1 MRHAILLTIYNQ
13 TDEQLYL
20 TTKSYTSFVAQDVG
34 DLELCIVN
42 NGSTQPTVDWLNS
55 LDTSNPRVH
64 VYGAHYAKNV
74 SPVLIANKYLAELF
88 TRHEY
93 VLGVPNDVILPENLY
108 SQFLKWPRGIVTG
121 SMTDN
126 LNFPLVEE
134 AKAVNE
140 CTPLCVCLIR
150 KWAYDAVVAK
160 DGFFFRPSL
169 FNYASDCCLALRL
182 AACGIHGVQLDLPY
196 YHYGSASWR
205 MLPEAQG
212 RIITDQ
218 ADADRA
224 EFERVYGFKVD
235 DPEYVAC
242 ATDINFRG

>member
-20 TTKSYTSFVAQDVG
+20 TKKSYTSFVAQDVG

-74 SPVLIANKYLAELF
+74 SPILIANKYLAELF

-126 LNFPLVEE
+126 LNFPLAEE

-140 CTPLCVCLIR
+140 CTPMAVVLLR
-150 KWAYDAVVAK
+150 KWAYDALMDR
-160 DGFFFRPSL
+160 DGYFFDPKITM
-169 FNYASDCCLALRL
+169 YVSDCDFALRL
-182 AACGIHGVQLDLPY
+182 ASCGIRGVQLDLQY
-196 YHYGSASWR
+196 YHYGSASHR
-205 MLPEAQG
+205 MLPPEKAK
-212 RIITDQ
+212 IITDQ
-218 ADADRA
+218 ADIDRA
-224 EFERVYGFKVD
+224 YFEKKWGFKCD
-235 DPEYVAC
+235 ALEYGAC